1 MEQQARTAQAGVAV
15 ELVVAACA
23 DRESAQQQIQSLPYG
38 IGVSE
43 RAEVAVARLL
53 LATHHHRPRPFVHKR
68 ERKKGIAFVVAI
80 ADVEARLMTLYERI
94 LQQQRFHFGVHRY
107 PIHCFCGRHHLRCAR
122 RQQGKVSE
130 IAGKPRLQRLG
141 LAHIDDPPVAVLEV
155 IDARPVGHAA
165 CLRAS
170 QLRSVAFAAC
180 YQLHPAA
187 ASEIISFLLWHL
199 LR

>member
-1 MEQQARTAQAGVAV
+1 MEQQARTAQSGVAV

-23 DRESAQQQIQSLPYG
+23 DRESSQQQIQCLSDG
-38 IGVSE
+38 IGVPE

-53 LATHHHRPRPFVHKR
+53 LATHHHRPGPFVHKR
-68 ERKKGIAFVVAI
+68 ERQEGIAFVVAI
-80 ADVEARLMTLYERI
+80 ANVEARLMTLYERI
-94 LQQQRFHFGVHRY
+94 LQQQRLHFGVHRY
-107 PIHCFCGRHHLRCAR
+107 PIHCFCGRHHLRCAG

-165 CLRAS
+165 CRRAS
-170 QLRSVAFAAC
+170 
-180 YQLHPAA
+180 
-187 ASEIISFLLWHL
+187 
-199 LR
+199 